1 MIRALNSTIT
11 SRMMKMNLKISMLN
25 KAIIDIAS
33 KKRGTTLA
41 RLKITAGKG

>member
-1 MIRALNSTIT
+1 
-11 SRMMKMNLKISMLN
+11 MLN